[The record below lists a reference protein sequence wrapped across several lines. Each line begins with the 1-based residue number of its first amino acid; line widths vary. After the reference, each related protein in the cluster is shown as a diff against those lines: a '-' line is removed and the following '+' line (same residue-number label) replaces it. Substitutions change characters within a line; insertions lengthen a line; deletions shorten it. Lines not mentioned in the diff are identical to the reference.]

1 MEYALINQM
10 ALAGG
15 TDKSENGH
23 NYTGIYYRYFGPIR
37 HRQLKF
43 LEIGIYTGA
52 SVKMWESYFPNAELH
67 FIDVT
72 DQYLT
77 YRSNR
82 SKYHFFDQSNEQKL
96 QEFAMEIGVK
106 FDIII
111 DDGGHGNDQIIKSF
125 EALFPF
131 LNENGGIYVIEDL
144 HTAYWDCYGGT
155 AIVNN
160 NRTGYIITDPGTL
173 PGSSI
178 NFLKDLV
185 DEVNFVGANTGFGSS
200 KHVTPELRQNMS
212 EYARHIESLHFY
224 NSICFITKKP

>member
-1 MEYALINQM
+1 
-10 ALAGG
+10 
-15 TDKSENGH
+15 
-23 NYTGIYYRYFGPIR
+23 
-37 HRQLKF
+37 
-43 LEIGIYTGA
+43 
-52 SVKMWESYFPNAELH
+52 MWESYFPNAELH

-77 YRSNR
+77 YRSSR
-82 SKYHFFDQSNEQKL
+82 SKYHFFDQSNEQKM

-106 FDIII
+106 FDIIV

-125 EALFPF
+125 KALFPF
-131 LNENGGIYVIEDL
+131 LNENGGIYVVEDL
-144 HTAYWDCYGGT
+144 HTAYWNCCGGT
-155 AIVNN
+155 GIVSN
-160 NRTGYIITDPGTL
+160 GSITDPGTL

-185 DEVNFVGANTGFGSS
+185 DEVNFVGANTGLGST
-200 KHVTPELRQNMS
+200 KNVPRELRQNMS